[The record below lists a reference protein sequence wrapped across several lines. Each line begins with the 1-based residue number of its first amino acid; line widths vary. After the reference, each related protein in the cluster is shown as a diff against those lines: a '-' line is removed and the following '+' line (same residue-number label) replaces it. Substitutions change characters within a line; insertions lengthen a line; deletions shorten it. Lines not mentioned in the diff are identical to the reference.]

1 MGASILLTWELEMQ
15 LALKQLMVLVLMLQ
29 EGVGQQGQGLGKMEC
44 RLLDNF
50 HKYAVTAKWR

>member
-1 MGASILLTWELEMQ
+1 MQ
-15 LALKQLMVLVLMLQ
+15 LALYQLMVLVLMLQ
-29 EGVGQQGQGLGKMEC
+29 EGVRQQGQGLGKMEC